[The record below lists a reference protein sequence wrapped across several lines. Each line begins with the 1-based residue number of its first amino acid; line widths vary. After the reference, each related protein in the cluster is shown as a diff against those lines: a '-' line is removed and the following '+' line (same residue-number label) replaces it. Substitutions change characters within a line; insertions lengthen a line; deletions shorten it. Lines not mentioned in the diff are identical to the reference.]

1 MFSGRLRSHLAAL
14 ASRMTGTGC
23 ELLISYA
30 CLLGTLA
37 YLGHWS
43 PDYLAGRSLWHFTIS
58 RMIIPLIA
66 LAALAS
72 WARLIPSALLLT
84 SFLLAI
90 GTVSAIKRE
99 ALGEPFQTS
108 DILLAGQGPAL
119 FGYVSWSQWLVAL
132 AVLIAAAIY
141 LWNARVRVWSFPVF
155 AICVALLVS
164 CRSEAVMTFVHDYLP
179 PWGIENLPFDQAAS
193 ERMNGLATHLY
204 LSGAGVRLSHFSR
217 DEMAAALARLDP
229 EDVQTAAGGRRPDI
243 YIVLGEAWWRDPSD
257 KRSPLDDLLRAGFFE
272 GTAVSPVYGGTTPN
286 AEFEV
291 LTGVPAHTFST
302 AIVPY
307 QHYFRY
313 FTAPR
318 TLPRLLSPLGYSAHA
333 YHNHNRAFWLRDRVY
348 PRFGFDTFEA
358 AETMKLVKQ
367 ANGWAK
373 DDVLYE
379 AVRKKELAA
388 NPEFGFLV
396 TVATHG
402 PYEDDPEFDPP
413 TAKGAGDYRRRLGDA
428 VRALLDF
435 ERQLR
440 QRGRPFV
447 LIVFGDHLPG
457 MPAYQ
462 RDIGLAEGDP
472 RLHRVPVLLA
482 GTEPNLD
489 RLRDDLDGRPLFCMA
504 PVLVS
509 WARLGVED
517 VYFRDVAKHCRERN
531 QSIVVTEPI
540 IQHQLFSPLADQIE
554 SLGAYQPA
562 SDNLH
567 H

>member
-1 MFSGRLRSHLAAL
+1 MLRSRLPAL
-14 ASRMTGTGC
+14 AGRISWTGC
-23 ELLISYA
+23 EFLISYA
-30 CLLGTLA
+30 CLLAILA
-37 YLGHWS
+37 YLGHWT
-43 PDYLAGRSLWHFTIS
+43 PDYLAGRSLWHFTVS
-58 RMIIPLIA
+58 RMVIPLIA
-66 LAALAS
+66 LGALAA
-72 WARLIPSALLLT
+72 WARLVPSALLLA
-84 SFLLAI
+84 SFLAMV

-99 ALGEPFQTS
+99 TLGEPFQAS

-132 AVLIAAAIY
+132 AVLIAMAVY
-141 LWNARVRVWSFPVF
+141 LYNARIRVWSFPLF
-155 AICVALLVS
+155 AICVALLAS

-204 LSGAGVRLSHFSR
+204 LSGAGVRVSHFSR

-229 EDVQTAAGGRRPDI
+229 EDVQGAAGPRRPDI

-257 KRSPLDDLLRAGFFE
+257 QHSPLDDLLKAGFLE
-272 GTAVSPVYGGTTPN
+272 GAAVSPVYGGTTPN

-291 LTGVPAHTFST
+291 LTGVPAHAFST

-318 TLPRLLSPLGYSAHA
+318 TLPRLLSHLGYSAHA

-348 PRFGFDTFEA
+348 PRFGFETFEA

-379 AVRKKELAA
+379 TVLKEEIAGG
-388 NPEFGFLV
+388 PEFNFLV

-413 TAKGAGDYRRRLGDA
+413 AAKGSRDYRRRLGGAVDA
-428 VRALLDF
+428 LIGF

-447 LIVFGDHLPG
+447 LVVFGDHLPG
-457 MPAYQ
+457 LPAYQ
-462 RDIGLAEGDP
+462 RDIGFGEGDP
-472 RLHRVPVLLA
+472 RFHQVPVLLA

-489 RLRDDLDGRPLFCMA
+489 RLRDDLNGRPLFCIA
-504 PVLVS
+504 PILVS
-509 WARLGVED
+509 WAKLGVED
-517 VYFRDVAKHCRERN
+517 VYFRDVAKHCRER
-531 QSIVVTEPI
+531 TETTTVPEPV
-540 IQHQLFSPLADQIE
+540 IQHQLFSPLEDQIE
-554 SLGAYQPA
+554 SLAGFQPA
-562 SDNLH
+562 ADNP
-567 H
+567 